1 MRRDMSKAFSLCPW
15 ILLAV
20 QRVEGR
26 GRGARL
32 NEGSLAVTLDD
43 ARAHRATRSLVNPGP
58 KHTSSVVVNTPC
70 TDTVALAR
78 LFSVPR
84 MDTHVQVQVVPA
96 SHHALSRDPRHAK
109 VYRCWRLAGSSEGS
123 AGSTEKASCFTIHSN
138 GQPAAATAA
147 ADEGYLVPALS
158 IVSIVSTSRTPIP
171 VHAVPASAP
180 FLPLHPW
187 GRISW
192 ISSTRISRPYVSP
205 LHAPPRPRACQS
217 CAEGARASGRS
228 DRPSVHQDQGTAE
241 HLAHNS
247 ALACLASDA
256 RAHRYAQTK
265 PVYPLGTC
273 HTRTPPLT
281 LH

>member
-158 IVSIVSTSRTPIP
+158 IVSTSRTP
-171 VHAVPASAP
+171 
-180 FLPLHPW
+180 FLCMLCQLPLP
-187 GRISW
+187 SC
-192 ISSTRISRPYVSP
+192 PYTHGGGSP
-205 LHAPPRPRACQS
+205 GSL
-217 CAEGARASGRS
+217 ASLAHMYLRCM
-228 DRPSVHQDQGTAE
+228 RRQDQERVRVAQRG
-241 HLAHNS
+241 H
-247 ALACLASDA
+247 
-256 RAHRYAQTK
+256 AHRADRID
-265 PVYPLGTC
+265 LLC
-273 HTRTPPLT
+273 TRTKARQNI
-281 LH
+281 